1 MVWFHHKIRDFFRGR
16 GMRNGLKV
24 LFCAAVA
31 FAIAF
36 FILVELASRGIAFI
50 FNQQMAKQD
59 MLRGTVTVEQVYMD
73 LLGHVKFVGLVWK
86 DTNGETILEAPDGS
100 FKLRLWDVVTRNFKS
115 TTVQQLTLNRA
126 RVAVRFTRDMDVDFV
141 RIKDPDEASGPKKKK
156 ERKTFE
162 QRVRNFNRDNRKIR
176 ANVVLDD
183 CEVEVR
189 YLRRDYVLNNVNLEM
204 DIDTA
209 DKTKLTLTCGEFG
222 GTMVGG
228 GMTIDGIVD
237 FAPEIPEMD
246 IDFAVRGV
254 DPSSLGFGMNIHDKM
269 TLVAKALGPV
279 TRPTATGTV
288 RMDELNIPPME
299 FRNVIG
305 DISYQS
311 GEVTFTNV
319 TANVFNG
326 ALKARGWYDVDTRK
340 YKIYGHGTDLDT
352 RIALKDINF
361 YCLVALDMAL
371 ECDGNPRNTLTYGI
385 FKSGTGRHSVVPFE
399 YLSGRFSNQHRK
411 LDFYDVVI
419 AMPLG
424 QVKTDVLRIHN
435 GKMMLDYVTLV
446 DPTTGRKSEVVR
458 RDMQE
463 GNPAGIRENIERI
476 RKSLKYMKGEA

>member
-1 MVWFHHKIRDFFRGR
+1 MTGFHHKIRDFFRGR
-16 GMRNGLKV
+16 SLRSGLRVALGAV
-24 LFCAAVA
+24 LA
-31 FAIAF
+31 FVVVF
-36 FILVELASRGIAFI
+36 FILVEVASHGIAHI
-50 FNQQMAKQD
+50 FNQQMKKQD

-86 DTNGETILEAPDGS
+86 DPNGETILEAPDGS
-100 FKLRLWDVVTRNFKS
+100 FKLRLWDVAMRRFKS
-115 TTVQQLTLNRA
+115 TTVQQLTLNKA
-126 RVAVRFTRDMDVDFV
+126 RVAVRFTRDMNVDFV
-141 RIKDPDEASGPKKKK
+141 HIKDPNAASKPKKKK

-176 ANVVLDD
+176 ANIVLND

-204 DIDTA
+204 DLNTA
-209 DKTKLTLTCGEFG
+209 DRTKLTVTCGEFG
-222 GTMVGG
+222 GTMVGC
-228 GMTIDGIVD
+228 GMTIDGVVD
-237 FAPEIPEMD
+237 FNHEIPEMNV
-246 IDFAVRGV
+246 DFAVRGV
-254 DPSSLGFGMNIHDKM
+254 DPSSLGFGMNVHDKM

-279 TRPTATGTV
+279 TQPTATGTV

-305 DISYQS
+305 DISYRS
-311 GEVTFTNV
+311 GEVTFSNV
-319 TANVFNG
+319 TAKVFNG
-326 ALKARGWYDVDTRK
+326 DLKARGWYNVDTRQ

-352 RIALKDINF
+352 RVALKDINF

-371 ECDGNPRNTLTYGI
+371 ECDGNPRNTLTYGV
-385 FKSGTGRHSVVPFE
+385 FKSGPGRYALVPFD
-399 YLSGRFSNQHRK
+399 YLSGRFSNQRRK
-411 LDFYDVVI
+411 LEFYDVVI

-458 RDMQE
+458 RDVDE
-463 GNPAGIRENIERI
+463 ANPTGIKENIERI
-476 RKSLKYMKGEA
+476 RKSLKYMKGDA